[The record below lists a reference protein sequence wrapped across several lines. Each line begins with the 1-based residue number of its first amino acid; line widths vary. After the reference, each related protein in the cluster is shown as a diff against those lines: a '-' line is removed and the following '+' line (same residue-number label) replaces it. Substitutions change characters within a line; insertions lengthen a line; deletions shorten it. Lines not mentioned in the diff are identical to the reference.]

1 MFRYL
6 FWGPKEKILDP
17 TFLKGHFTRFSRKL
31 ARREPGGPSNEA
43 ELQAGA
49 FYGHVTVHPLYLSLF
64 SLSNS
69 LSVDKCSE
77 CVVQVL
83 YERHHR
89 VGGGH
94 TKKSY
99 LDIYY

>member
-1 MFRYL
+1 M
-6 FWGPKEKILDP
+6 
-17 TFLKGHFTRFSRKL
+17 RFSRKP
-31 ARREPGGPSNEA
+31 ARCEPGGPNNEA

-49 FYGHVTVHPLYLSLF
+49 FYGHVIVHPLHLYLF
-64 SLSNS
+64 SLYNPS
-69 LSVDKCSE
+69 SVDKCSE